1 MILPLLLT
9 TLLVWSPQDP
19 SDSTPDKNLDQVRAA
34 MKFAGLSMTDEELA
48 QLLPWATNN
57 IENFSALRAVD
68 LDNGIAPATI
78 FMPAGPVKMSPPLP
92 EPDSLP
98 KVERPENLQEL
109 YWADIPTLSALL
121 KSRQVTSMELTE
133 LFLKRLREVDESLF
147 CVTSYTEKRALNQ
160 ARERD
165 QEIAQ
170 GRWRGPL
177 HGIPYGLKDLCS
189 VRGTKTTWGASPF
202 KEQVIDIDAAVV
214 RKLDNAGAVLIAKT
228 TLGALAMGDI
238 WYGGK
243 TRSPWNTAVGSSGSS
258 AGSAA
263 AVAAGALPFAIGS
276 ETLGSIVSP
285 STLCGN
291 SSLRPTFGRVS
302 RTGAMALSWTMDKLG
317 PMCRTLQ
324 DTAFV
329 LDAIH
334 GSDGIDMAAVDAK
347 FDIPGKTDVS
357 GWRVGYSPT
366 HFENS
371 PEHQEAITQLRR
383 LGVELVEVELPKYPV
398 WPLMIILFAECA
410 AAFDEF
416 TRENLDD
423 ELVEQ
428 GGNAWPNTFRVA
440 RLIPAVDYIR
450 AQRIRTLLMR
460 ETNETFKDLIAFVSP
475 AGNFETLG
483 ITNLTGHPA
492 LVAPCGFRDG
502 MPVSLTFNG
511 NLFDESRLIALG
523 RAWQEE
529 GDFHLQ
535 RPPLKPL
542 DETGK

>member
-98 KVERPENLQEL
+98 KVERPESLQEL

-460 ETNETFKDLIAFVSP
+460 ETNDTFKDLIAFVSP

-523 RAWQEE
+523 RAWQEA

>member
-1 MILPLLLT
+1 MILTVLVTALLGWT
-9 TLLVWSPQDP
+9 PQDP
-19 SDSTPDKNLDQVRAA
+19 AESKPGNDLAPVQSA

-48 QLLPWATNN
+48 QLLPWATDN
-57 IENFSALRAVD
+57 IASFEVLRGVE

-78 FMPAGPVKMSPPLP
+78 FMPLQQGSRSSPVAKQDPLP
-92 EPDSLP
+92 NAL
-98 KVERPENLQEL
+98 RPENLEDL

-121 KSRQVTSMELTE
+121 KSRQVTSLELTQM
-133 LFLKRLREVDESLF
+133 FLERLKEVDKTLF
-147 CVTSYTEKRALNQ
+147 CVTSYTEKIALTQ
-160 ARERD
+160 AQQRD
-165 QEIAQ
+165 EELAQ

-177 HGIPYGLKDLCS
+177 HGIPYGLKDLCA
-189 VRGTKTTWGASPF
+189 VRGTKTTWGAHPF
-202 KEQVIDIDAAVV
+202 KDQRIENDAAVV
-214 RKLDNAGAVLIAKT
+214 KKLESAGAVLIAKT
-228 TLGALAMGDI
+228 TLGALAMGDV

-334 GSDGIDMAAVDAK
+334 GADGKDLAAVTADFA
-347 FDIPGKTDVS
+347 IPGRTDVR
-357 GWRVGYSPT
+357 GWKVGYSPA

-371 PEHQEAITQLRR
+371 PEHRAALEQLRE
-383 LGVELVEVELPKYPV
+383 LGVELVEVQLPKYPV
-398 WPLMIILFAECA
+398 WPMMIILFAECA
-410 AAFDEF
+410 AAFDDL
-416 TRENLDD
+416 TRSNLDD
-423 ELVEQ
+423 KLVEQ
-428 GGNAWPNTFRVA
+428 GPNAWPNTFRVA

-460 ETNETFKDLIAFVSP
+460 ETAETFRDLVAFVSP

-511 NLFDESRLIALG
+511 QLFDESRLIALG
-523 RAWQEE
+523 RAWQEL
-529 GDFHLQ
+529 GDFHEQ

-542 DETGK
+542 EDSGK

>member
-523 RAWQEE
+523 RAWQEA

>member
-1 MILPLLLT
+1 MMISMMLLA
-9 TLLVWSPQDP
+9 LLGSLPQDP
-19 SDSTPDKNLDQVRAA
+19 ADTKTETDLSAIRSATE
-34 MKFAGLSMTDEELA
+34 FAGISFTDEELA

-57 IENFSALRAVD
+57 ISAFGALREVP
-68 LDNGIAPATI
+68 LNHGIAPATI
-78 FMPAGPVKMSPPLP
+78 FMPAQPRNQVSQVAKQDPLP
-92 EPDSLP
+92 EVL
-98 KVERPENLQEL
+98 RPNNLEDL

-121 KSRQVTSMELTE
+121 KSRQVTSVELTR
-133 LFLKRLREVDESLF
+133 LFLDRLKEVDKTLL
-147 CVTSYTEKRALNQ
+147 CVTSFTEKIALTQ
-160 ARERD
+160 AQKRD
-165 QEIAQ
+165 EELAR

-189 VRGTKTTWGASPF
+189 VRGTKTTWGATPF
-202 KEQVIDIDAAVV
+202 KDQLLNEDAAVF
-214 RKLDNAGAVLIAKT
+214 RKLDTAGAVLIAKT
-228 TLGALAMGDI
+228 TLGALAMGDV

-243 TRSPWNTAVGSSGSS
+243 TRSPWDTSIGSSGSS

-276 ETLGSIVSP
+276 ETLGSIISP

-291 SSLRPTFGRVS
+291 SALRPTFGRVS

-329 LDAIH
+329 LNAIH
-334 GSDGIDMAAVDAK
+334 GTDGKDLAAVTVD
-347 FDIPGKTDVS
+347 FTIPGKTDVR
-357 GWRVGYSPT
+357 GWRVGYSPA

-371 PEHQEAITQLRR
+371 PEHLAALDQLREMGIEMVETQL
-383 LGVELVEVELPKYPV
+383 PQYPV

-410 AAFDEF
+410 AAFDDL
-416 TRENLDD
+416 TRNNLDD

-428 GGNAWPNTFRVA
+428 GPNAWPNTFRVA

-450 AQRIRTLLMR
+450 AQRIRTLLML
-460 ETNETFKDLIAFVSP
+460 ETNEVFRDLVAFVSP

-511 NLFDESRLIALG
+511 QLFDESRLIALG

-529 GDFHLQ
+529 GDFHQQ
-535 RPPLKPL
+535 RPPLNPL
-542 DETGK
+542 EDTGK

>member
-1 MILPLLLT
+1 MIMPVMLLA
-9 TLLVWSPQDP
+9 LLGWLPQDP
-19 SDSTPDKNLDQVRAA
+19 AETDPEPDLSAIRSATE
-34 MKFAGLSMTDEELA
+34 FAGMSFTDEELA

-57 IENFSALRAVD
+57 ISAFGALRGVP
-68 LDNGIAPATI
+68 LGNGIAPATI
-78 FMPAGPVKMSPPLP
+78 FMPAQPKSRFSRVEKQDPLP
-92 EPDSLP
+92 EVL
-98 KVERPENLQEL
+98 RPNNLEDL
-109 YWADIPTLSALL
+109 YWADIPTLSSLL
-121 KSRQVTSMELTE
+121 KSRQVTSVELTQ
-133 LFLKRLREVDESLF
+133 LFMDRLKEVDKSLF
-147 CVTSYTEKRALNQ
+147 CVTSFTEKIALTQ
-160 ARERD
+160 AQKRD
-165 QEIAQ
+165 EELDQ

-177 HGIPYGLKDLCS
+177 HGIPYGLKDLCA
-189 VRGTKTTWGASPF
+189 VRGTKTTWGAAPF
-202 KEQVIDIDAAVV
+202 KDQKIQEDAAVV
-214 RKLDNAGAVLIAKT
+214 RKLETAGAVLIAKT

-276 ETLGSIVSP
+276 ETLGSIISP

-324 DTAFV
+324 DTAIV
-329 LDAIH
+329 LNAIH
-334 GSDGIDMAAVDAK
+334 GTDGKDLAAVTVD

-357 GWRVGYSPT
+357 GWRVGYSPS
-366 HFENS
+366 HFEGS
-371 PEHQEAITQLRR
+371 PEHSAALDQLREM
-383 LGVELVEVELPKYPV
+383 GVEMVEVQLPEYPV

-410 AAFDEF
+410 AAFDDL
-416 TRENLDD
+416 TRNNMDD

-428 GGNAWPNTFRVA
+428 GPNAWPNTFRVA

-450 AQRIRTLLMR
+450 AQRIRTLLMQ
-460 ETNETFKDLIAFVSP
+460 ETNEVFRDLVAFVSP

-511 NLFDESRLIALG
+511 QLFDESRLIALG
-523 RAWQEE
+523 RAWQER
-529 GDFHLQ
+529 GDYHQQ

-542 DETGK
+542 GDPGK

>member
-1 MILPLLLT
+1 MILTVLVTALLGWT
-9 TLLVWSPQDP
+9 PQDP
-19 SDSTPDKNLDQVRAA
+19 ADSKPGNDLAPVQSA

-48 QLLPWATNN
+48 QLLPWATDN
-57 IENFSALRAVD
+57 IASFEVLRGVELENGV
-68 LDNGIAPATI
+68 APATV
-78 FMPAGPVKMSPPLP
+78 FMPLQRGNRTSRVAKQDPLP
-92 EPDSLP
+92 NAL
-98 KVERPENLQEL
+98 RPENLEDL

-121 KSRQVTSMELTE
+121 KSRQVTSLELTE
-133 LFLKRLREVDESLF
+133 LFLERLKEVDKTLF
-147 CVTSYTEKRALNQ
+147 CVTSFTEKIALTQ
-160 ARERD
+160 AQQRD
-165 QEIAQ
+165 EELAQ

-177 HGIPYGLKDLCS
+177 HGIPYGLKDLCA
-189 VRGTKTTWGASPF
+189 VRGTITTWGANPF
-202 KEQVIDIDAAVV
+202 KDQRIENDAAVV
-214 RKLDNAGAVLIAKT
+214 KKLESAGAVLIAKT
-228 TLGALAMGDI
+228 TLGALAMGDV

-334 GSDGIDMAAVDAK
+334 GADGKDLAAVTTDFA
-347 FDIPGKTDVS
+347 IPGRTDVR
-357 GWRVGYSPT
+357 GWKVGYSPA

-371 PEHQEAITQLRR
+371 PEHQAALEQLRE
-383 LGVELVEVELPKYPV
+383 LGVELVEVQLPKYPV
-398 WPLMIILFAECA
+398 WPMMIILFAECA
-410 AAFDEF
+410 AAFDDL
-416 TRENLDD
+416 TRSNLDD
-423 ELVEQ
+423 KLVEQ
-428 GGNAWPNTFRVA
+428 GPNAWPNTFRVA

-460 ETNETFKDLIAFVSP
+460 ETAETFRDLVAFVSP

-511 NLFDESRLIALG
+511 QLFDESRLIALG
-523 RAWQEE
+523 RAWQEL
-529 GDFHLQ
+529 GDFHEQ

-542 DETGK
+542 EDSGK